1 MSKKD
6 VAAIHS
12 RYGQFYKTL
21 LSDIRYVKYEI
32 YSELEEPRPSR
43 SSISKIREVVE
54 KEGKSP
60 VKDDKLKLV
69 VRDIISHRFQ
79 SNLVKFKM
87 LQQQEILR
95 GLASGGISP
104 EDAILILLDQTTGEE
119 LEEKVLSKGKVS
131 PQSMD
136 ELYKF
141 YTRIGEHIE
150 RLSHRR
156 VAPTEASS
164 DSLFFRD

>member
-1 MSKKD
+1 MNKRD
-6 VAAIHS
+6 ATAVHA
-12 RYGQFYKTL
+12 RYMQFYKTL
-21 LSDIRYVKYEI
+21 LSDIRYIKYEI
-32 YSELEEPRPSR
+32 YPELEEPRQAR
-43 SSISKIREVVE
+43 SSISKIREAVE
-54 KEGKSP
+54 KEGKNP
-60 VKDDKLKLV
+60 VKDEKLKLV

-150 RLSHRR
+150 RLSHQR
-156 VAPTEASS
+156 VTSPEASG